1 MVARD
6 RLELR
11 KRASSVKSGLTAAVV
26 VEARHLELNEGHPKI
41 ALGYF
46 ALKVLLLY
54 PPHAIVLRLHGC
66 GSYVVIL
73 IPETADLLGL

>member
-6 RLELR
+6 RTEPS
-11 KRASSVKSGLTAAVV
+11 KRASSVKSELTAAVV
-26 VEARHLELNEGHPKI
+26 VEAWRLELNEGHLKI

-46 ALKVLLLY
+46 ALKVLFLN
-54 PPHAIVLRLHGC
+54 PPHAIVMRC

>member
-26 VEARHLELNEGHPKI
+26 VEARRLELNEGHPKI

-46 ALKVLLLY
+46 ALKVLFLY
-54 PPHAIVLRLHGC
+54 PPHAIVMRC

>member
-11 KRASSVKSGLTAAVV
+11 KRASSVKSELTAAVV
-26 VEARHLELNEGHPKI
+26 VVEAWRLELNEGHLKI

-46 ALKVLLLY
+46 ALKVLFLY
-54 PPHAIVLRLHGC
+54 PPHAIVMRC